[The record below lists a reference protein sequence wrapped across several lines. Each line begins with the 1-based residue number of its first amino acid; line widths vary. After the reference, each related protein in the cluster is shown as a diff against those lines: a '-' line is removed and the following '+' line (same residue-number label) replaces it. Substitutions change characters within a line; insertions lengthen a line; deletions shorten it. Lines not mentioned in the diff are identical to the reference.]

1 MLPRW
6 FGFAVP
12 WLLEQPPLFRNG
24 MGCPWMVHPNSVMR
38 LSTILRP
45 KLLTTTSWCVYK
57 VLAMLNHCWSER
69 RLTFNNHL
77 YPNSTFTS
85 RLEAFQNQSYLR
97 SRPRPVEGTMI
108 SAKVGRLATPLLA
121 YTLRSIIQTRADQCN
136 RYQPVPRVDLEGGN
150 ARCGWC
156 PSI

>member
-1 MLPRW
+1 
-6 FGFAVP
+6 
-12 WLLEQPPLFRNG
+12 

-69 RLTFNNHL
+69 RLAFNNHL

-97 SRPRPVEGTMI
+97 SRPRPVERNYDFSKSWST
-108 SAKVGRLATPLLA
+108 S
-121 YTLRSIIQTRADQCN
+121 YTLTGIH
-136 RYQPVPRVDLEGGN
+136 
-150 ARCGWC
+150 
-156 PSI
+156 PSIHHPDTS